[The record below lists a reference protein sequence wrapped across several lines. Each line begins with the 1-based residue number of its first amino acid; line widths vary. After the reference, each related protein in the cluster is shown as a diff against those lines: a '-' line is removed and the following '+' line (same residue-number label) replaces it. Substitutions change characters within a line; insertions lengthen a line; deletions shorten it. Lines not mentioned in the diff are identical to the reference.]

1 MRSNLLKKYIDEDQ
15 YDHGSSSLSSSSSS
29 YGRKSRNSS
38 SSSESGGS
46 SSSGSGAGS
55 FNIKNLDDDE
65 ERDQRRYEIQCELN
79 SQGASDLVVDLFMN
93 DISNKVFK
101 ETVLLAI
108 ALLEGGNTHVQVRI
122 FKFMINFKNIEY
134 IITII
139 SKTENNLS
147 SSYEREKF
155 GKILQDIS

>member
-1 MRSNLLKKYIDEDQ
+1 MLKKYIDEDQ
-15 YDHGSSSLSSSSSS
+15 YDHVSSSSSSSSS

-38 SSSESGGS
+38 SSSESGGGS
-46 SSSGSGAGS
+46 SSSGSSAGS

-101 ETVLLAI
+101 ETVLLSI
-108 ALLEGGNTHVQVRI
+108 ALLEGGNTHVQVGI
-122 FKFMINFKNIEY
+122 FLKIMINF
-134 IITII
+134 
-139 SKTENNLS
+139 
-147 SSYEREKF
+147 
-155 GKILQDIS
+155 